1 MAKTPTRN
9 VAPITPSAAA
19 KQAKKRNESTRHSAT
34 NKKIRVT
41 RKRTTAP
48 ITRSAVARLAQ
59 QKEDDKST
67 RCRSIADGEKVVETP
82 IIRNAYRGYGSGS
95 RVDKQI
101 AHSTKTISITKNKNK
116 KKNKKPFH
124 CIFCNKSTFHTV
136 KPHPSRAVGSLDCM
150 SCGAKF
156 KFRVAAS
163 LSCARDVQAALLA
176 GGDNIRWLSAMQG
189 ISSVGR
195 YVD

>member
-1 MAKTPTRN
+1 MAKTPTRK
-9 VAPITPSAAA
+9 VAPITRSAAD
-19 KQAKKRNESTRHSAT
+19 KQAKERNESTRHSAT

-59 QKEDDKST
+59 QKEYEKST
-67 RCRSIADGEKVVETP
+67 RCRSTANREIVVETP

-95 RVDKQI
+95 RVDKPM
-101 AHSTKTISITKNKNK
+101 AHNTKTISITKNKNK
-116 KKNKKPFH
+116 KKKKPFH
-124 CIFCNKSTFHTV
+124 CIFCNKSTFHTA
-136 KPHPSRAVGSLDCM
+136 KPHPSRAVGSLECT

-195 YVD
+195 